1 MGKKYIIDAFN
12 YPYRGIEKE
21 VILTDSGAIKLCYR
35 SILEYMAGNIDKSNK
50 LAILAEEKNKNE
62 LWNSCK
68 ITIDGKKI
76 DAKIN
81 LLTKE
86 VYDLNNNLLR
96 RY

>member
-1 MGKKYIIDAFN
+1 MNYNDKHSFYAEKYN
-12 YPYRGIEKE
+12 R
-21 VILTDSGAIKLCYR
+21 C
-35 SILEYMAGNIDKSNK
+35 M
-50 LAILAEEKNKNE
+50 EEKNKNE